1 MEFVKDKHSREQE
14 HDNGVL
20 EDQFEGETE
29 LNEENFIK
37 LVCEKRSQI
46 KSLEKK
52 GQGITRS
59 KKKQIEDIQ
68 VKSTKLDE
76 QGKSFETQLV
86 EIDLEMKKLVARK
99 EHILLLSKE
108 NKKERQTLSKE
119 ESSVEEEKNSE
130 LMENK
135 RDMSER
141 QQELLVLITM
151 KPELNV
157 ANNEEKIVMPKLTL
171 VDIYDR
177 RIEAKA
183 RELECPSCS
192 KTATIPIFMCQAHH
206 LICSSCILK
215 VPSCPKCQKS
225 FPLGEGRRN
234 RKADMAAEEL
244 AALIKERKE
253 VARRSGL
260 TVNV

>member
-1 MEFVKDKHSREQE
+1 MESTKDQDSREQ
-14 HDNGVL
+14 DNDHSVL

-52 GQGITRS
+52 GQGINRS

-86 EIDLEMKKLVARK
+86 EIDSEMKKLVARK

-108 NKKERQTLSKE
+108 NKKERQALSKE
-119 ESSVEEEKNSE
+119 ESRVEEERNSE

-157 ANNEEKIVMPKLTL
+157 ANEEKIVMPKLTL

-177 RIEAKA
+177 RIEA
-183 RELECPSCS
+183 
-192 KTATIPIFMCQAHH
+192 
-206 LICSSCILK
+206 
-215 VPSCPKCQKS
+215 
-225 FPLGEGRRN
+225 N
-234 RKADMAAEEL
+234 
-244 AALIKERKE
+244 
-253 VARRSGL
+253 
-260 TVNV
+260 